1 MADLGLKRLP
11 HYLKYKL
18 ECLWF
23 ATFCT
28 FSYIDYIHVYPRTLS
43 TYINVLNLQFADGP
57 LDGAAYGAG
66 PEYGAGYGRAA
77 TAAERKSY

>member
-1 MADLGLKRLP
+1 M
-11 HYLKYKL
+11 
-18 ECLWF
+18 
-23 ATFCT
+23 
-28 FSYIDYIHVYPRTLS
+28 YIHARYQLTSTYS
-43 TYINVLNLQFADGP
+43 TYINVLNLQSADGP